1 VSAAS
6 APLDDGTRRARW
18 APRAVLYLVLAGI
31 GLLGTWA
38 YNVIAILESR
48 DYLGDWFGSGPSVSS
63 LTTDLLVVAIA
74 AVIFMIVEGRRLRM
88 RRIWLYLLAV
98 PLLALAFAFP
108 LFLAFRER
116 ALQRGG
122 TDADR

>member
-1 VSAAS
+1 MSAAS
-6 APLDDGTRRARW
+6 ARRLDGTGRARW
-18 APRAVLYLVLAGI
+18 TPRAVLYLVLAGI
-31 GLLGTWA
+31 GLVGTWT

-88 RRIWLYLLAV
+88 RRVWLYLLAV

-116 ALQRGG
+116 ALERSG
-122 TDADR
+122 TDAGA

>member
-1 VSAAS
+1 MSGTGPGGAS
-6 APLDDGTRRARW
+6 DARPARARW
-18 APRAVLYLVLAGI
+18 TPRAVLYLVLAVV
-31 GLLGTWA
+31 GLVGTWT

-74 AVIFMIVEGRRLRM
+74 AVLFMIVEGRRLGM
-88 RRIWLYLLAV
+88 RRLWLYLLAV

-116 ALQRGG
+116 ALEERR
-122 TDADR
+122 D

>member
-1 VSAAS
+1 MSAAS
-6 APLDDGTRRARW
+6 ASRADGAGRARW
-18 APRAVLYLVLAGI
+18 TPSAVLYLVLAGI
-31 GLLGTWA
+31 GLVGTWT

-88 RRIWLYLLAV
+88 RRVWLYLLAV

-116 ALQRGG
+116 ALQRSG
-122 TDADR
+122 TDAGA

>member
-1 VSAAS
+1 MSAAS
-6 APLDDGTRRARW
+6 TSPGGSDGAGRW
-18 APRAVLYLVLAGI
+18 TPRAVLYLVLAVI
-31 GLLGTWA
+31 GLVGTWT
-38 YNVIAILESR
+38 YNVVAILERR

-74 AVIFMIVEGRRLRM
+74 AVLFMVVEGRRLRM
-88 RRIWLYLLAV
+88 RRVWLFLLAV

-122 TDADR
+122 GDAAS